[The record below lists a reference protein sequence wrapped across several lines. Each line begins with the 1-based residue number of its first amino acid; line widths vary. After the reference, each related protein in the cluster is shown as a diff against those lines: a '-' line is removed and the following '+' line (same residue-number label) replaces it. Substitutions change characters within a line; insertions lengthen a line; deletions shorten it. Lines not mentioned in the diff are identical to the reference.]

1 MNIAIREWNG
11 DIVFLR
17 RLIPGPADKSYG
29 IEVARLAGVPA
40 SVVSRAREILAQLE
54 TARGKAKVAQLE
66 AAILPG
72 LDIVPA
78 KKSKSA
84 PLPVPVEPEE
94 HPMLEALRSVDPNAI
109 TPMDALRLL
118 SDWKTL
124 WGQKK

>member
-1 MNIAIREWNG
+1 M
-11 DIVFLR
+11 
-17 RLIPGPADKSYG
+17 
-29 IEVARLAGVPA
+29 ARLAGVPA

-78 KKSKSA
+78 KKAKPA
-84 PLPVPVEPEE
+84 PLPVPTEPEE
-94 HPMLEALRSVDPNAI
+94 HPMLEALRAVDPNAM
-109 TPMDALRLL
+109 TPMDALRLI
-118 SDWKTL
+118 SDWKML